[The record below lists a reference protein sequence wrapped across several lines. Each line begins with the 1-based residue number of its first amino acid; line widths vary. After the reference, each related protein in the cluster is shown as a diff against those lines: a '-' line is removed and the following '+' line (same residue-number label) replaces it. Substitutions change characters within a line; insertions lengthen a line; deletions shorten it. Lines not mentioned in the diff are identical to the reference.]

1 MLEKVLTVA
10 SVISFFALLFIM
22 QGTTPS
28 SSHPILILLVF
39 VFIYILALGL
49 LVFFISVGSRLL
61 YFVSNHRL
69 KIISARRAYYYSTIL
84 ALVPV
89 MVLGMKSIGRTSL
102 YDVTLV
108 VAFALVAIFY
118 VYKRL

>member
-39 VFIYILALGL
+39 VFIYMLALGL

-89 MVLGMKSIGRTSL
+89 MVLGMKSIGRTGL
-102 YDVTLV
+102 YDVALV